1 MGTMDSGVGARL
13 ARAGERLFELF
24 KHDDNV
30 TGVAVGFRRRGGK
43 LTDEPVVTVMVRK
56 KRRPA
61 LVSRRRMIPAAIDV
75 DGTPCPTD
83 VVQAQAVLMN
93 AGGYPGERPERIRGI
108 KWGSS
113 TSNLADATP
122 DAGTITAI
130 VRDNTDGT
138 TGILSANH
146 VIADSNRAPRNDP
159 IYQPG
164 ELDWTEE
171 EEARTTTIGRL
182 KRWVTIAGGATAVDA
197 ALAQVEAGIR
207 INAAYRGVELE
218 PPGTRDPNYPE
229 RYPEIRPAIGMV
241 VAGDGFGNV
250 WLTSMATTLRELNVS
265 LLPTETARFEASA
278 PALGSV
284 IEKVGRTTAYTT
296 GWVHRTGESVTVEV
310 PGTGAVTYTGCIK
323 TQWFA
328 WSGDSGAMAIRKGGS
343 GIAVEALMEESKA
356 RITRLIS
363 RIFRTCEVL
372 SAIQFSFEVPI
383 TRDAALSDEV
393 RDDFMAQS
401 ETGRFLITLTY
412 LNTALLNR
420 RMERRQ
426 SATLTEYANALY
438 RIYQPTIAEVMAGS
452 GRTLNEA
459 DREAYYRL
467 LSMLR
472 TGGVLLE
479 EEYNGAVALGRAH
492 EEAVRGMARPEVTAY
507 MDQYSVFNSV
517 RNTTVNEMRA
527 LVQSGPARV
536 MGAF

>member
-1 MGTMDSGVGARL
+1 MGTMDSGVRARL

-43 LTDEPVVTVMVRK
+43 VTDEPVVTVMVRK

-61 LVSRRRMIPAAIDV
+61 LVSRRRMIPAMIDV
-75 DGTPCPTD
+75 DGTLCPTD

-93 AGGYPGERPERIRGI
+93 ANGYPGEDPLKYRGI
-108 KWGSS
+108 RWGSS

-130 VRDNTDGT
+130 VRDNTDGRT
-138 TGILSANH
+138 CILSANH
-146 VIADSNRAPRNDP
+146 VIADSNRAPTNDP

-164 ELDWTEE
+164 ELDWTET
-171 EEARTTTIGRL
+171 EEAGTTTIGRL

-197 ALAQVEAGIR
+197 AVGSINEGVR

-218 PPGTRDPNYPE
+218 PPGTRDPNFPE

-250 WLTSMATTLRELNVS
+250 WLTSMATTLEQMRVS
-265 LLPTETARFEASA
+265 LLPETARTGTPSA
-278 PALGSV
+278 GDV
-284 IEKVGRTTAYTT
+284 IEKHGRTTAYTVARVHET
-296 GWVHRTGESVTVEV
+296 GRSVTVEV
-310 PGTGAVTYTGCIK
+310 PGIGSVAYTGLIK

-328 WSGDSGAMAIRKGGS
+328 WSGDSGAMAIRKGS
-343 GIAVEALMEESKA
+343 SEIPVEALIIESRE
-356 RITRLIS
+356 RIRRIIE

-372 SAIQFSFEVPI
+372 SSIAFSFGVPI
-383 TRDAALSDEV
+383 TEDAALSDEV

-420 RMERRQ
+420 RMETRQ
-426 SATLTEYANALY
+426 SAEMQAYSNSLY
-438 RIYQPTIAEVMAGS
+438 RTYQPTITEVMAGS
-452 GRTLNEA
+452 GRRLNES
-459 DREAYYRL
+459 DRNAYYEL
-467 LSMLR
+467 LGALYEAR
-472 TGGVLLE
+472 VLLL
-479 EEYNGAVALGRAH
+479 EEYNGAVNLGRTH
-492 EEAVRGMARPEVTAY
+492 EAAVAGMARPEVTAY
-507 MDQYSVFNSV
+507 MERYSTLNSV
-517 RNTTVNEMRA
+517 RSTTLNSMRS
-527 LVQSGPARV
+527 LVQNGPARV